1 MATQKIFRSGSCAE
15 VLKRFLTAGRGVQ
28 TWSLRRTL
36 LTVLLGLTLAL
47 WVGSAAIV
55 YVEARR
61 ESQEL
66 FDQSLT
72 ETGHLLLSL
81 VAKEAREHG
90 LTGPVDL
97 PLRGQHN
104 PHQYLLFKV
113 RDAQQRVLYRN
124 DAASDIAL
132 SRSAPDGLS
141 WTTIG
146 GQRWRLF
153 SLWDPQRT
161 LQLLVAEPTSHRDDI
176 SRGFFYRVAL
186 FGLLLAAL
194 ATVAIWWA
202 VHRVFRVLQA
212 CADEVS
218 ARTPDELADVG
229 LAGAPDELHPLL
241 LEINRLFG
249 RVRHSRDNEQRF
261 TADAAHELRTPL
273 AAIKTNLQVLQR
285 ARSADEREEFI
296 AALGASVERA
306 TRLVNQLLALARL
319 DPQAQAQVALAPG
332 DLAQLLAQQAAQWQ
346 ALAAPYRLSLAVN
359 VAPAPCALDADS
371 LQMLLRNLVDNALR
385 YTPAPGAV
393 EISCGVEGGR
403 SYVRVAD
410 TGPGIAEDMHERAF
424 ERFVRL
430 VQVESATQLPGSG
443 LGLSIVRRIAERHG
457 AAIVLGAGLQGRG
470 LAVTLVFPAA

>member
-1 MATQKIFRSGSCAE
+1 MSGLRLRS
-15 VLKRFLTAGRGVQ
+15 
-28 TWSLRRTL
+28 WSLRRTL
-36 LTVLLGLTLAL
+36 LAVLLGLTLLL

-81 VAKEAREHG
+81 VEKDVREHG
-90 LTGPVDL
+90 LTGPIDL
-97 PLRGQHN
+97 PLRGQPN
-104 PHQYLLFKV
+104 PHHYLLFKV
-113 RDAQQRVLYRN
+113 RDARQRVLYRN

-141 WTTIG
+141 WTTIA

-153 SLWDPQRT
+153 SLWDRQRS

-176 SRGFFYRVAL
+176 SRGFFYRIAL
-186 FGLLLAAL
+186 FGLLLVAL
-194 ATVAIWWA
+194 ATIAIWWSI
-202 VHRVFRVLQA
+202 HRVFRVLQVS
-212 CADEVS
+212 ADEVS
-218 ARTPDELADVG
+218 ARTPHELADVN
-229 LAGAPDELHPLL
+229 LSGAPAELHPLL

-285 ARSADEREEFI
+285 ARSAQEREEFI

-319 DPQAQAQVALAPG
+319 DPQAQEAVLALAPG
-332 DLAQLLAQQAAQWQ
+332 DLAPLLARQEAQWQ
-346 ALAAPYRLSLAVN
+346 ALAVPYGLALTVSM
-359 VAPAPCALDADS
+359 APAPCALDADS
-371 LQMLLRNLVDNALR
+371 LQILLRNLVDNALR

-393 EISCGVEGGR
+393 AVSCGVEQGR
-403 SYVRVAD
+403 SYLRVAD
-410 TGPGIAEDMHERAF
+410 TGPGIAPEMHERVF

-430 VQVESATQLPGSG
+430 GGAQLPGSG

-457 AAIVLGAGLQGRG
+457 AHIVLGAGLQGRG
-470 LAVTLVFPAA
+470 LALTVIFP

>member
-1 MATQKIFRSGSCAE
+1 M
-15 VLKRFLTAGRGVQ
+15 Q

-90 LTGPVDL
+90 LTGPIDL
-97 PLRGQHN
+97 PLRGQPN
-104 PHQYLLFKV
+104 PHHYLLFKV

-141 WTTIG
+141 WTTIA

-153 SLWDPQRT
+153 SLWDPQRS

-176 SRGFFYRVAL
+176 SRGFFYRIAL
-186 FGLLLAAL
+186 FGLLLVAL
-194 ATVAIWWA
+194 ATLAIWWSI
-202 VHRVFRVLQA
+202 HRVFRVLQA
-212 CADEVS
+212 SADEVS
-218 ARTPDELADVG
+218 ARTPDELADVR

-319 DPQAQAQVALAPG
+319 DPQAQETALAPG

-359 VAPAPCALDADS
+359 VALAPCALHADS
-371 LQMLLRNLVDNALR
+371 LQMLLRNLVENALR

-393 EISCGVEGGR
+393 EISCGVEAGR
-403 SYVRVAD
+403 SYLCVAD
-410 TGPGIAEDMHERAF
+410 TGPGIAEEWHERVF

-430 VQVESATQLPGSG
+430 VRLDGAQPPGSG

-457 AAIVLGAGLQGRG
+457 ADIVLGAGLQGRG

>member
-1 MATQKIFRSGSCAE
+1 MNGLA
-15 VLKRFLTAGRGVQ
+15 LK

-36 LTVLLGLTLAL
+36 LGVLLGLTLLL

-81 VAKEAREHG
+81 VEKDVREHG
-90 LTGPVDL
+90 LTGPIDL
-97 PLRGQHN
+97 PLRGHPN
-104 PHQYLLFKV
+104 PHHYLLFKV

-124 DAASDIAL
+124 DAATDIAL

-141 WTTIG
+141 WTSIG

-153 SLWDPQRT
+153 SLWDPQRSM
-161 LQLLVAEPTSHRDDI
+161 QLLVAEPTSHRDDI
-176 SRGFFYRVAL
+176 SRGFFYRIAL
-186 FGLLLAAL
+186 FGLLLVAL
-194 ATVAIWWA
+194 ATIAIWWSI
-202 VHRVFRVLQA
+202 HRVFRVLQA
-212 CADEVS
+212 SADEVS
-218 ARTPDELADVG
+218 ARTPDELADVR
-229 LAGAPDELHPLL
+229 LAGAPAELHPLL

-306 TRLVNQLLALARL
+306 TRLVNQLLALAQL
-319 DPQAQAQVALAPG
+319 DPQAQAETALAPG
-332 DLAQLLAQQAAQWQ
+332 DLAPLLAQQGAQWQ
-346 ALAAPYRLSLAVN
+346 ALAAQYQLSLAVN
-359 VAPAPCALDADS
+359 TAPAPCALHADS

-385 YTPAPGAV
+385 YTPAPGSV
-393 EISCGVEGGR
+393 VVSCGVEGGR
-403 SYVRVAD
+403 SYLRVAD
-410 TGPGIAEDMHERAF
+410 TGPGIAEELHERVF

-430 VQVESATQLPGSG
+430 GGGQLPGSG

-457 AAIVLGAGLQGRG
+457 AQIVLGTGLQGRG
-470 LAVTLVFPAA
+470 LAVTVIFP

>member
-1 MATQKIFRSGSCAE
+1 MKS
-15 VLKRFLTAGRGVQ
+15 
-28 TWSLRRTL
+28 WSLRRTL
-36 LTVLLGLTLAL
+36 LAVLLGLTLAL

-66 FDQSLT
+66 FDQSLI

-81 VAKEAREHG
+81 VKKDAREHG
-90 LTGPVDL
+90 LTGPIDL
-97 PLRGQHN
+97 PLRGHPN

-141 WTTIG
+141 WTSIG

-153 SLWDPQRT
+153 SLWDPQRS

-176 SRGFFYRVAL
+176 SRGFFYRIAL
-186 FGLLLAAL
+186 FGLLLVAL
-194 ATVAIWWA
+194 ATIAIWWSI
-202 VHRVFRVLQA
+202 HRVFRVLQA
-212 CADEVS
+212 SADEVS
-218 ARTPDELADVG
+218 ARTPDELTDVHVH
-229 LAGAPDELHPLL
+229 GAPSELHPLL

-306 TRLVNQLLALARL
+306 TRLVNQLLALAQL
-319 DPQAQAQVALAPG
+319 DPQSQAETALAPG
-332 DLAQLLAQQAAQWQ
+332 DLAQLLAAQGTQWQ
-346 ALAAPYRLSLAVN
+346 ALAAPYQLSLAVN
-359 VAPAPCALDADS
+359 VAPAPCALHADS
-371 LQMLLRNLVDNALR
+371 LQVLLRNLVDNALR
-385 YTPAPGAV
+385 YTPAPGAI
-393 EISCGVEGGR
+393 EIRCGVEAGR
-403 SYVRVAD
+403 SYLRVAD
-410 TGPGIAEDMHERAF
+410 TGPGIAEQWHARVF

-430 VQVESATQLPGSG
+430 GGSQVPGSG

-457 AAIVLGAGLQGRG
+457 AQIILGAGLQGRG
-470 LAVTLVFPAA
+470 LAVTVVFPAT

>member
-1 MATQKIFRSGSCAE
+1 MTSQKIFRSGSCAE
-15 VLKRFLTAGRGVQ
+15 VLKRFLTAGGGVQ

-36 LTVLLGLTLAL
+36 LAVLLGLTLAL
-47 WVGSAAIV
+47 WMGSAAIV

-66 FDQSLT
+66 FDQSLI

-81 VAKEAREHG
+81 VEKDAREHG
-90 LTGPVDL
+90 LTGPIDV
-97 PLRGQHN
+97 PLRGQPN

-124 DAASDIAL
+124 DAATNIAL

-141 WTTIG
+141 WTSIG

-153 SLWDPQRT
+153 SLWDPQRS

-176 SRGFFYRVAL
+176 SRGFFYRIAL
-186 FGLLLAAL
+186 FGLLLVAL
-194 ATVAIWWA
+194 ATIAIWWSI
-202 VHRVFRVLQA
+202 HRVFRVLQA

-218 ARTPDELADVG
+218 ARTPDELADVR
-229 LAGAPDELHPLL
+229 LAGAPTELHPLL

-249 RVRHSRDNEQRF
+249 RVRHSMDNEQRF

-306 TRLVNQLLALARL
+306 TRLVNQLLALAQL
-319 DPQAQAQVALAPG
+319 DPQAQEMRLAPG
-332 DLAQLLAQQAAQWQ
+332 DLAHLLTGKSAQWQ
-346 ALAAPYRLSLAVN
+346 ALAAPYQLSLSVN
-359 VAPAPCALDADS
+359 VAPAPCVLHADS
-371 LQMLLRNLVDNALR
+371 LQMLLRNLVENALR
-385 YTPAPGAV
+385 YTPAPGEV
-393 EISCGVEGGR
+393 IVSCGVEAGR
-403 SYVRVAD
+403 SYLRVAD
-410 TGPGIAEDMHERAF
+410 TGPGIAEEQHQRVF

-430 VQVESATQLPGSG
+430 GGSQLPGSG

-457 AAIVLGAGLQGRG
+457 AHIILGAGLQGRG

>member
-1 MATQKIFRSGSCAE
+1 MGALA
-15 VLKRFLTAGRGVQ
+15 LK

-36 LTVLLGLTLAL
+36 LGVLLGLTLLL

-66 FDQSLT
+66 FDQSLI

-81 VAKEAREHG
+81 VEKDAREHG
-90 LTGPVDL
+90 LTGPIDL
-97 PLRGQHN
+97 PLRGQPN

-124 DAASDIAL
+124 DAATDIAL

-141 WTTIG
+141 WTSIG

-153 SLWDPQRT
+153 SLWDPQRS

-176 SRGFFYRVAL
+176 SRGFFYRIAL
-186 FGLLLAAL
+186 FGLLLVAL
-194 ATVAIWWA
+194 ATIAIWWSI
-202 VHRVFRVLQA
+202 HRVFRVLQA
-212 CADEVS
+212 SADEVS
-218 ARTPDELADVG
+218 ARTPDELADVHVH
-229 LAGAPDELHPLL
+229 GAPAELHPLL

-249 RVRHSRDNEQRF
+249 RVRQSRDNEQRF

-306 TRLVNQLLALARL
+306 TRLVNQLLALAQL
-319 DPQAQAQVALAPG
+319 DPQSGAAADLRAG
-332 DLAQLLAQQAAQWQ
+332 DLADLLAGQAAQWQ
-346 ALAAPYRLSLAVN
+346 QSSRQYQLSLSVSL
-359 VAPAPCALDADS
+359 APAPCALHADS
-371 LQMLLRNLVDNALR
+371 LQMLLRNLVENALR
-385 YTPAPGAV
+385 YTPAPGAI
-393 EISCGVEGGR
+393 EIRCGVEAGR
-403 SYVRVAD
+403 SYLRVAD
-410 TGPGIAEDMHERAF
+410 SGPGIAAAQHERVF

-430 VQVESATQLPGSG
+430 GGGQVPGSG

-457 AAIVLGAGLQGRG
+457 AHIVLGAGLQGRG
-470 LAVTLVFPAA
+470 LAVTVVFPAA

>member
-1 MATQKIFRSGSCAE
+1 MKS
-15 VLKRFLTAGRGVQ
+15 
-28 TWSLRRTL
+28 WSLRRTL
-36 LTVLLGLTLAL
+36 LAVLLGLTLAL

-66 FDQSLT
+66 FDQSLI

-81 VAKEAREHG
+81 VEKDAREHG
-90 LTGPVDL
+90 LTEPIDL
-97 PLRGQHN
+97 PLRGHPN

-141 WTTIG
+141 WTSIG

-153 SLWDPQRT
+153 SLWDPQRS

-176 SRGFFYRVAL
+176 SRGFFYRIAL
-186 FGLLLAAL
+186 FGLLLVAL
-194 ATVAIWWA
+194 ATIAIWWSI
-202 VHRVFRVLQA
+202 HRVFRVLQA
-212 CADEVS
+212 SADEVS
-218 ARTPDELADVG
+218 ARTPDELTDVHVH
-229 LAGAPDELHPLL
+229 GAPSELHPLL

-306 TRLVNQLLALARL
+306 TRLVNQLLALAQL
-319 DPQAQAQVALAPG
+319 DPQSQAETALAPG
-332 DLAQLLAQQAAQWQ
+332 DLAQLLAAQGTQWQ
-346 ALAAPYRLSLAVN
+346 ALAAPYQLSLAVN
-359 VAPAPCALDADS
+359 VAPAPCALHADS
-371 LQMLLRNLVDNALR
+371 LQVLLRNLVDNALR
-385 YTPAPGAV
+385 YTPAPGAI
-393 EISCGVEGGR
+393 EIRCGVEAGR
-403 SYVRVAD
+403 SYLRVAD
-410 TGPGIAEDMHERAF
+410 TGPGIAEQWHARVF

-430 VQVESATQLPGSG
+430 GGSQVPGSG

-457 AAIVLGAGLQGRG
+457 AQIILGAGLQGRG
-470 LAVTLVFPAA
+470 LAVTVVFPAT

>member
-1 MATQKIFRSGSCAE
+1 M
-15 VLKRFLTAGRGVQ
+15 Q

-55 YVEARR
+55 YLEARR

-90 LTGPVDL
+90 LTGPIDL
-97 PLRGQHN
+97 PLRGQPN
-104 PHQYLLFKV
+104 PHHYLLFKV

-141 WTTIG
+141 WTTIA

-176 SRGFFYRVAL
+176 SRGFFYRIAL
-186 FGLLLAAL
+186 FGLLLVAL
-194 ATVAIWWA
+194 ATLAIWWSI
-202 VHRVFRVLQA
+202 HRVFRVLQA
-212 CADEVS
+212 SADEVS
-218 ARTPDELADVG
+218 ARTPDELADVR
-229 LAGAPDELHPLL
+229 LAGAPAELHPLL

-319 DPQAQAQVALAPG
+319 DPQAQETALALALALVPG
-332 DLAQLLAQQAAQWQ
+332 ELAQLLAQQTPQWQ

-359 VAPAPCALDADS
+359 LAPAPCALHADS

-430 VQVESATQLPGSG
+430 GQVESATQLPGSG

>member
-1 MATQKIFRSGSCAE
+1 MSGLRLRS
-15 VLKRFLTAGRGVQ
+15 
-28 TWSLRRTL
+28 WSLRRTL
-36 LTVLLGLTLAL
+36 LAVLLGLTLVL

-81 VAKEAREHG
+81 VEKDVREHG
-90 LTGPVDL
+90 LTGPIDL
-97 PLRGQHN
+97 PLRGQPN
-104 PHQYLLFKV
+104 PHHYLLFKV

-141 WTTIG
+141 WTTIA

-153 SLWDPQRT
+153 SLWDRQRS

-176 SRGFFYRVAL
+176 SRGFFYRIAL
-186 FGLLLAAL
+186 FGLLLVAL
-194 ATVAIWWA
+194 ATIAIWWSI
-202 VHRVFRVLQA
+202 HRVFRVLQVS
-212 CADEVS
+212 ADEVS
-218 ARTPDELADVG
+218 ARTPHELADVN
-229 LAGAPDELHPLL
+229 LSGAPAELHPLL

-285 ARSADEREEFI
+285 ARSAQEREEFI

-319 DPQAQAQVALAPG
+319 DPQAQEAVLALAPG
-332 DLAQLLAQQAAQWQ
+332 DLAPLLARQEAQWQ
-346 ALAAPYRLSLAVN
+346 ALAVPYGLALTVSM
-359 VAPAPCALDADS
+359 APAPCALDADS
-371 LQMLLRNLVDNALR
+371 LQILLRNLVDNALR

-393 EISCGVEGGR
+393 AVSCGVEEGR
-403 SYVRVAD
+403 SYLRVAD
-410 TGPGIAEDMHERAF
+410 TGPGIAPEMHERVF

-430 VQVESATQLPGSG
+430 GGAQLPGSG

-457 AAIVLGAGLQGRG
+457 AHIVLGAGLQGRG
-470 LAVTLVFPAA
+470 LALTVIFP

>member
-1 MATQKIFRSGSCAE
+1 M
-15 VLKRFLTAGRGVQ
+15 Q

-36 LTVLLGLTLAL
+36 LMVLLGLTLAL

-90 LTGPVDL
+90 LTGPIDL
-97 PLRGQHN
+97 PLRGQPN
-104 PHQYLLFKV
+104 PHHYLLFKV

-141 WTTIG
+141 WTTIA

-153 SLWDPQRT
+153 SLWDPQRS

-176 SRGFFYRVAL
+176 SRGFFYRIAL
-186 FGLLLAAL
+186 FGLLLVAL
-194 ATVAIWWA
+194 ATLAIWWSI
-202 VHRVFRVLQA
+202 HRVFRVLQA
-212 CADEVS
+212 SADEVS
-218 ARTPDELADVG
+218 ARTPDELADVR

-319 DPQAQAQVALAPG
+319 DPQAQETALAPG

-359 VAPAPCALDADS
+359 VALAPCALHADS
-371 LQMLLRNLVDNALR
+371 LQMLLRNLVENALR

-393 EISCGVEGGR
+393 EISCGVEAGR
-403 SYVRVAD
+403 SYLCVAD
-410 TGPGIAEDMHERAF
+410 TGPGIAEEWHERVF

-430 VQVESATQLPGSG
+430 VRLDGAQLPGSG

-457 AAIVLGAGLQGRG
+457 ADIVLGAGLQGRG

>member
-1 MATQKIFRSGSCAE
+1 MSGLRLRS
-15 VLKRFLTAGRGVQ
+15 
-28 TWSLRRTL
+28 WSLRRTL
-36 LTVLLGLTLAL
+36 LAVLLGLTLVL

-81 VAKEAREHG
+81 VEKDVREHG
-90 LTGPVDL
+90 LTGPIDL
-97 PLRGQHN
+97 PLRGQPN
-104 PHQYLLFKV
+104 PHHYLLFKV

-141 WTTIG
+141 WTTIA

-153 SLWDPQRT
+153 SLWDRQRS

-176 SRGFFYRVAL
+176 SRGFFYRIAL
-186 FGLLLAAL
+186 FGLLLVAL
-194 ATVAIWWA
+194 ATIAIWWSI
-202 VHRVFRVLQA
+202 HRVFRVLQVS
-212 CADEVS
+212 ADEVS
-218 ARTPDELADVG
+218 ARTPHELADVN
-229 LAGAPDELHPLL
+229 LSGAPAELHPLL

-285 ARSADEREEFI
+285 ARSAQEREEFI

-319 DPQAQAQVALAPG
+319 DPQAQEAVLALAPD
-332 DLAQLLAQQAAQWQ
+332 DLAPLLARQEAQWQ
-346 ALAAPYRLSLAVN
+346 ALAVPYGLALTVN
-359 VAPAPCALDADS
+359 MAPAPCALDADS
-371 LQMLLRNLVDNALR
+371 LQILLRNLVDNALR

-393 EISCGVEGGR
+393 AVSCGVEQGR
-403 SYVRVAD
+403 SYLRVAD
-410 TGPGIAEDMHERAF
+410 TGPGIAPEMHERVF

-430 VQVESATQLPGSG
+430 GGAQLPGSG

-457 AAIVLGAGLQGRG
+457 AHIVLGAGLQGRG
-470 LAVTLVFPAA
+470 LALTVIFP

>member
-1 MATQKIFRSGSCAE
+1 MGGQAMKS
-15 VLKRFLTAGRGVQ
+15 
-28 TWSLRRTL
+28 WSLRRTL
-36 LTVLLGLTLAL
+36 LAVLLGLTLAL

-66 FDQSLT
+66 FDQSLI

-81 VAKEAREHG
+81 VEKDAREHG
-90 LTGPVDL
+90 LTGPIDL
-97 PLRGQHN
+97 PLRGHPN
-104 PHQYLLFKV
+104 PHHYLLFKV

-141 WTTIG
+141 WTTIA
-146 GQRWRLF
+146 GQRWRLY
-153 SLWDPQRT
+153 SLWDQPRS

-176 SRGFFYRVAL
+176 SRGFFYRIAL
-186 FGLLLAAL
+186 FGLLLVAL
-194 ATVAIWWA
+194 ATFAIWWSI
-202 VHRVFRVLQA
+202 HRVFRVLQA
-212 CADEVS
+212 SAGEVS
-218 ARTPDELADVG
+218 ARTPHELADVN
-229 LAGAPDELHPLL
+229 LSGAPAELHPLL

-285 ARSADEREEFI
+285 ARSAQEREEFI

-319 DPQAQAQVALAPG
+319 DPQAQAETALAAG
-332 DLAQLLAQQAAQWQ
+332 DLAPLLARQEGQWQ
-346 ALAAPYRLSLAVN
+346 EAAAPYGLALSVTM
-359 VAPAPCALDADS
+359 APAPCALDADS
-371 LQMLLRNLVDNALR
+371 LQILLRNLVDNALR

-393 EISCGVEGGR
+393 VVSCGVEEGR
-403 SYVRVAD
+403 SYLRVAD
-410 TGPGIAEDMHERAF
+410 TGPGIAADMHERVF

-430 VQVESATQLPGSG
+430 GGGQLPGSG
-443 LGLSIVRRIAERHG
+443 LGLSIVRCIAERHG
-457 AAIVLGAGLQGRG
+457 AQIVLGTGLQGRG
-470 LAVTLVFPAA
+470 LAVTVMFP

>member
-1 MATQKIFRSGSCAE
+1 MSGRA
-15 VLKRFLTAGRGVQ
+15 LK

-36 LTVLLGLTLAL
+36 LGVLLGLTLAL

-66 FDQSLT
+66 FDQSLI

-81 VAKEAREHG
+81 VEKDAREHG
-90 LTGPVDL
+90 LTGPIDL
-97 PLRGQHN
+97 PLRGQPN
-104 PHQYLLFKV
+104 PHHYLLFKV

-153 SLWDPQRT
+153 SLWDPQRS

-176 SRGFFYRVAL
+176 SRGFFYRIAL
-186 FGLLLAAL
+186 FGLLLVAL
-194 ATVAIWWA
+194 ATIAIWWSI
-202 VHRVFRVLQA
+202 HRVFRVLQA
-212 CADEVS
+212 SADEVS
-218 ARTPDELADVG
+218 ARTPDELADVR
-229 LAGAPDELHPLL
+229 LAGAPAELHPLL
-241 LEINRLFG
+241 QEINRLFG

-319 DPQAQAQVALAPG
+319 DPQAGVAADLRAS
-332 DLAQLLAQQAAQWQ
+332 DLAELLAVQDAQWQ
-346 ALAAPYRLSLAVN
+346 ALAAQYQLSLSVST
-359 VAPAPCALDADS
+359 APAPCALDADS
-371 LQMLLRNLVDNALR
+371 MRMLLRNLVENALR
-385 YTPAPGAV
+385 YTPAPGLV
-393 EISCGVEGGR
+393 MVSCGVEAGR
-403 SYVRVAD
+403 SYLRVAD
-410 TGPGIAEDMHERAF
+410 TGPGIAEELRERAF

-430 VQVESATQLPGSG
+430 VRLGGTQLPGSG

-457 AAIVLGAGLQGRG
+457 ARIVLDTGLEGKG
-470 LAVTLVFPAA
+470 LAVTVIFP

>member
-1 MATQKIFRSGSCAE
+1 MASQKIFRSGSCAE
-15 VLKRFLTAGRGVQ
+15 VLKRFLTAGGGVKS
-28 TWSLRRTL
+28 WSLRRTL
-36 LTVLLGLTLAL
+36 LAVLLGLTLAL

-66 FDQSLT
+66 FDQSLI

-81 VAKEAREHG
+81 VEKDAREHA
-90 LTGPVDL
+90 LTGPIDL
-97 PLRGQHN
+97 PLRGHPN

-141 WTTIG
+141 WTSIA

-153 SLWDPQRT
+153 SLWDPQRS

-176 SRGFFYRVAL
+176 SRGFFYRIAL
-186 FGLLLAAL
+186 FGLLLVAL
-194 ATVAIWWA
+194 ATIAIWWSI
-202 VHRVFRVLQA
+202 HRVFRVLQA
-212 CADEVS
+212 SADEVS
-218 ARTPDELADVG
+218 ARTPDELTDVHVY
-229 LAGAPDELHPLL
+229 GAPSELHPLL

-306 TRLVNQLLALARL
+306 TRLVNQLLALAQL
-319 DPQAQAQVALAPG
+319 DPQSQAETALAPG
-332 DLAQLLAQQAAQWQ
+332 DLAHVLAAQGAQWQ
-346 ALAAPYRLSLAVN
+346 ALAAPYPLSLAVN
-359 VAPAPCALDADS
+359 VAPAPCALHADS
-371 LQMLLRNLVDNALR
+371 LQVLLRNLVDNALR
-385 YTPAPGAV
+385 YTPALGAV
-393 EISCGVEGGR
+393 EISCGVEAGR
-403 SYVRVAD
+403 SYLRVAD
-410 TGPGIAEDMHERAF
+410 TGPGIAEQWHARVF

-430 VQVESATQLPGSG
+430 GGSQVPGSG

-457 AAIVLGAGLQGRG
+457 AQIVLGAGLQGRG
-470 LAVTLVFPAA
+470 LAVTLVFPAT

>member
-1 MATQKIFRSGSCAE
+1 MK
-15 VLKRFLTAGRGVQ
+15 

-36 LTVLLGLTLAL
+36 LAVLLGLTLAL

-55 YVEARR
+55 YLEARR

-66 FDQSLT
+66 FDQSLI

-81 VAKEAREHG
+81 VAKDAREHG
-90 LTGPVDL
+90 LTGPIDV
-97 PLRGQHN
+97 PLRGHPN

-141 WTTIG
+141 WTSIA

-153 SLWDPQRT
+153 SLWDAQRS

-176 SRGFFYRVAL
+176 SRGFFYRIAL
-186 FGLLLAAL
+186 FGLLLVAL
-194 ATVAIWWA
+194 ATIAIWWSI
-202 VHRVFRVLQA
+202 HRVFRVLQA

-218 ARTPDELADVG
+218 ARTPDELADVR
-229 LAGAPDELHPLL
+229 LAGAPAELHPLL

-249 RVRHSRDNEQRF
+249 RVRQSRDNEQRF

-285 ARSADEREEFI
+285 ARSEAEREEFI

-306 TRLVNQLLALARL
+306 TRLVNQLLALAQL
-319 DPQAQAQVALAPG
+319 DPHSGAAADLRAG
-332 DLAQLLAQQAAQWQ
+332 DLARLLAGQASQWQ
-346 ALAAPYRLSLAVN
+346 ALAAPYRLSLSV
-359 VAPAPCALDADS
+359 VMAPAPCLLHADS
-371 LQMLLRNLVDNALR
+371 LQMLLRNLVENALR
-385 YTPAPGAV
+385 YTPAPGLV
-393 EISCGVEGGR
+393 VISCGVEAGR
-403 SYVRVAD
+403 SYLRVAD
-410 TGPGIAEDMHERAF
+410 TGPGIAEQLHERVF

-430 VQVESATQLPGSG
+430 VGVDCGQLPGSG
-443 LGLSIVRRIAERHG
+443 LGLSIVRSIAERHD
-457 AAIVLGAGLQGRG
+457 AHIILGTGLQGRG
-470 LAVTLVFPAA
+470 LAVEVVFPAA

>member
-1 MATQKIFRSGSCAE
+1 MSVAA
-15 VLKRFLTAGRGVQ
+15 LK

-36 LTVLLGLTLAL
+36 LMVLLGLTLAL
-47 WVGSAAIV
+47 WAGSAAIV

-81 VAKEAREHG
+81 VEKDVREHG
-90 LTGPVDL
+90 LTGPIDL
-97 PLRGQHN
+97 PLRGQRN

-113 RDAQQRVLYRN
+113 RDARQRVLYRN

-176 SRGFFYRVAL
+176 SRGFFYRIAL

-194 ATVAIWWA
+194 AAIAIWWSI
-202 VHRVFRVLQA
+202 HRVFRVLQA
-212 CADEVS
+212 SAGEVS
-218 ARTPDELADVG
+218 ARTPDELADVR
-229 LAGAPDELHPLL
+229 LAGAPAELHPLL

-285 ARSADEREEFI
+285 ARSGAEREEFI

-319 DPQAQAQVALAPG
+319 DPQSQEPRLAPG
-332 DLAQLLAQQAAQWQ
+332 DLAALLEEQGMQWREWSDQ
-346 ALAAPYRLSLAVN
+346 HQLSLTVS

-371 LQMLLRNLVDNALR
+371 LRMLLRNLVENALR
-385 YTPAPGAV
+385 YTPAPGGV
-393 EISCGVEGGR
+393 VVSCGVQDGR
-403 SYVRVAD
+403 SYLRVAD
-410 TGPGIAEDMHERAF
+410 TGPGIAEELHERAF

-430 VQVESATQLPGSG
+430 GGAQLPGSG

-457 AAIVLGAGLQGRG
+457 AQIVLGLGLQGRG
-470 LAVTLVFPAA
+470 LAVTLVFPAT

>member
-1 MATQKIFRSGSCAE
+1 M
-15 VLKRFLTAGRGVQ
+15 Q

-36 LTVLLGLTLAL
+36 LAVLLGLTLVL

-81 VAKEAREHG
+81 VAKEAREHS

-97 PLRGQHN
+97 PLRGQPN

-124 DAASDIAL
+124 DAATDIAL

-141 WTTIG
+141 WTTIA

-176 SRGFFYRVAL
+176 SRGFFYRIAL
-186 FGLLLAAL
+186 FGLLLVLL
-194 ATVAIWWA
+194 ATVAIWWSI
-202 VHRVFRVLQA
+202 HRVFRVLQA
-212 CADEVS
+212 SAEEVS
-218 ARTPDELADVG
+218 ARTPDELADVR
-229 LAGAPDELHPLL
+229 LAGAPTELHPLL
-241 LEINRLFG
+241 LAINRLFG

-285 ARSADEREEFI
+285 ARSADERAEFI

-319 DPQAQAQVALAPG
+319 DPQVQETALAPG
-332 DLAQLLAQQAAQWQ
+332 DLAHLLEEQGMQWREWSDQ
-346 ALAAPYRLSLAVN
+346 YQLSLAVN
-359 VAPAPCALDADS
+359 VAPAPCAFDADS
-371 LQMLLRNLVDNALR
+371 LRMLLRNLVDNALR

-403 SYVRVAD
+403 SYLRVAD

-430 VQVESATQLPGSG
+430 GGAQLPGSG

-457 AAIVLGAGLQGRG
+457 AAIVLGAGLQDRG

>member
-1 MATQKIFRSGSCAE
+1 MSGLRLRS
-15 VLKRFLTAGRGVQ
+15 
-28 TWSLRRTL
+28 WSLRRTL
-36 LTVLLGLTLAL
+36 LAVLLGLTLLL

-81 VAKEAREHG
+81 VEKDVREHG
-90 LTGPVDL
+90 LTGPIDL
-97 PLRGQHN
+97 PLRGQPN
-104 PHQYLLFKV
+104 PHHYLLFKV
-113 RDAQQRVLYRN
+113 RDARQRVLYRN

-141 WTTIG
+141 WTTIA

-153 SLWDPQRT
+153 SLWDRQRS

-176 SRGFFYRVAL
+176 SRGFFYRIAL
-186 FGLLLAAL
+186 FGLLLVAL
-194 ATVAIWWA
+194 ATIAIWWSI
-202 VHRVFRVLQA
+202 HRVFRVLQVS
-212 CADEVS
+212 ADEVS
-218 ARTPDELADVG
+218 ARTPHELADVN
-229 LAGAPDELHPLL
+229 LSGAPAELHPLL

-285 ARSADEREEFI
+285 ARSAQEREEFI

-319 DPQAQAQVALAPG
+319 DPQAQEAVLALAPG
-332 DLAQLLAQQAAQWQ
+332 DLAPLLARQEAQWQ
-346 ALAAPYRLSLAVN
+346 ALAVPYGLALTVSM
-359 VAPAPCALDADS
+359 APAPCALDADS
-371 LQMLLRNLVDNALR
+371 LQILLRNLVDNALR

-393 EISCGVEGGR
+393 AVSCGVEEGR
-403 SYVRVAD
+403 SYLRVAD
-410 TGPGIAEDMHERAF
+410 TGPGIAPEMHERVF

-430 VQVESATQLPGSG
+430 GGAQLPGSG

-457 AAIVLGAGLQGRG
+457 AHIVLGAGLQGRG
-470 LAVTLVFPAA
+470 LALTVIFP

>member
-1 MATQKIFRSGSCAE
+1 MSGLRLRS
-15 VLKRFLTAGRGVQ
+15 
-28 TWSLRRTL
+28 WSLRRTL
-36 LTVLLGLTLAL
+36 LAVLLGLTLVL

-81 VAKEAREHG
+81 VEKDVREHG
-90 LTGPVDL
+90 LTGPIDL
-97 PLRGQHN
+97 PLRGQPN
-104 PHQYLLFKV
+104 PHHYLLFKV

-141 WTTIG
+141 WTTIA

-153 SLWDPQRT
+153 SLWDRQRS

-176 SRGFFYRVAL
+176 SRGFFYRIAL
-186 FGLLLAAL
+186 FGLLLVAL
-194 ATVAIWWA
+194 ATIAIWWSI
-202 VHRVFRVLQA
+202 HRVFRVLQVS
-212 CADEVS
+212 ADEVS
-218 ARTPDELADVG
+218 ARTPHELADVN
-229 LAGAPDELHPLL
+229 LSGAPAELHPLL

-285 ARSADEREEFI
+285 ARSAQEREEFI

-319 DPQAQAQVALAPG
+319 DPQAQEAVLALAPG
-332 DLAQLLAQQAAQWQ
+332 DLAPLLARQEAQWQ
-346 ALAAPYRLSLAVN
+346 ALAVPYGVALTVSM
-359 VAPAPCALDADS
+359 APAPCALDADS
-371 LQMLLRNLVDNALR
+371 LQILLRNLVDNALR

-393 EISCGVEGGR
+393 AVSCGVEEGR
-403 SYVRVAD
+403 SYLRVAD
-410 TGPGIAEDMHERAF
+410 TGPGIAPEMHERVF

-430 VQVESATQLPGSG
+430 GGAQLPGSG

-457 AAIVLGAGLQGRG
+457 AHIVLGAGLQGRG
-470 LAVTLVFPAA
+470 LALTVIFP

>member
-1 MATQKIFRSGSCAE
+1 
-15 VLKRFLTAGRGVQ
+15 VQ

-90 LTGPVDL
+90 LTGPIDL
-97 PLRGQHN
+97 PLRGQPN
-104 PHQYLLFKV
+104 PHHYLLFKV

-124 DAASDIAL
+124 DAASDIVL

-141 WTTIG
+141 WTTIA

-153 SLWDPQRT
+153 SLWNPQRS

-176 SRGFFYRVAL
+176 SRGFFYRIAL
-186 FGLLLAAL
+186 FGLLLVAL
-194 ATVAIWWA
+194 ATLAIWWSI
-202 VHRVFRVLQA
+202 HRVFRVLQA
-212 CADEVS
+212 SADEVS
-218 ARTPDELADVG
+218 ARTPDELADVR

-319 DPQAQAQVALAPG
+319 DPQAQETALALG

-371 LQMLLRNLVDNALR
+371 LQMLLRNLVENALR

-410 TGPGIAEDMHERAF
+410 TGPGIAEDMHERVF

-457 AAIVLGAGLQGRG
+457 ADIVLGAGLQGRG
-470 LAVTLVFPAA
+470 LAVTLLFPAA